1 MISYLGLHNVKGPS
15 GVLGCESGFVLMR
28 GFQDST
34 VSLSLNFSHTQ
45 VEKRHLFTKLLS
57 KGLGY

>member
-1 MISYLGLHNVKGPS
+1 
-15 GVLGCESGFVLMR
+15 MR